1 MGCFEEVAGRGVVT
15 GKANGK
21 VQVGKKRASILWS
34 TLVRSNYAQFL
45 LELSVLD
52 PDLVRSATLT

>member
-21 VQVGKKRASILWS
+21 VQVGKKRASV
-34 TLVRSNYAQFL
+34 LVKTCQI
-45 LELSVLD
+45 ELCSIF
-52 PDLVRSATLT
+52 VRVECFGS